1 MSRTLARATG
11 AFGLAHVVLLLAGFA
26 IARPTVLHDSP
37 PDELLG
43 FYVDGSEAMIFTGGT
58 WSASRCCCS
67 CRSRPGCTACC
78 ATRET
83 RHGVAAA
90 TARMAAVCYITIGL
104 APGMSAAA
112 AGVYL
117 GHRGL
122 DDPALL
128 AMATN
133 LRGFSYFLSLLA
145 LAMFLVAVAVSSWP
159 SGALPRWLS
168 GSAAVLGIV
177 LAAAVTRA
185 TEGWSDLVTLA
196 VLGWLVAAS
205 VWLLARR
212 AQAVVDEPSRQVVAT
227 SASPTCPTRW
237 PRRAGR
243 RCSTRWPCC
252 RCSCSQPPC
261 CSAGSGCSPGGA
273 AATPACASRS
283 AGWPQRWGSRRWPGS

>member
-26 IARPTVLHDSP
+26 IAMPSVLHDSP
-37 PDELLG
+37 PEELLG
-43 FYVDGSEAMIFTGGT
+43 FYVEGSEAMIFTGGYAQ
-58 WSASRCCCS
+58 SIALLLFLPFAAGLHRLL
-67 CRSRPGCTACC
+67 RD
-78 ATRET
+78 RET

-90 TARMAAVCYITIGL
+90 TARMAAVCYITISL

-117 GHRGL
+117 GQRGL

-145 LAMFLVAVAVSSWP
+145 LAMFLIAVAVSAWP
-159 SGALPRWLS
+159 SGAMPRWLS
-168 GSAAVLGIV
+168 GSAAVLGIL

-196 VLGWLVAAS
+196 VLVWLVAAS

-212 AQAVVDEPSRQVVAT
+212 TQAVVDEPSRQVVA
-227 SASPTCPTRW
+227 
-237 PRRAGR
+237 
-243 RCSTRWPCC
+243 
-252 RCSCSQPPC
+252 
-261 CSAGSGCSPGGA
+261 
-273 AATPACASRS
+273 
-283 AGWPQRWGSRRWPGS
+283 